1 MHAAKCYRLSP
12 EGLSLFVRVTP
23 NAGRDAIEGTQ
34 IRDDGSVVL
43 RVRVKAVPDKGKAN
57 AAVVSLLAKLLGLAK
72 SDLSVAAGETAR
84 LKTIAVRGD
93 GGALAAKLRA
103 YCDNSPQ

>member
-23 NAGRDAIEGTQ
+23 NAGQDAVEGIQT
-34 IRDDGSVVL
+34 RGDGSVVL
-43 RVRVKAVPDKGKAN
+43 RVRVKAVPDKGRAN
-57 AAVVSLLAKLLGLAK
+57 AAVVSLLAKLLELAK
-72 SDLSVAAGETAR
+72 SDLSVTAGETAR

-93 GGALAAKLRA
+93 AEALGAKLTA
-103 YCDNSPQ
+103 YCGNSPQ